1 MGGKHPHIGAS
12 RASCCLPTAPWGPAS
27 TSPQPLGG
35 PAYASLVAASPGPD
49 SPPGLIYW
57 TTSCLPAAAFCS
69 APDQLPATFCRPEAF
84 SSGAFWA
91 SVLPRGGLDRPCYH
105 LTLAPFGP
113 ALDSPQ
119 PPQHQLLPADGF
131 PRRRSC
137 LPAFWLRPQAQRFP
151 HSGSL
156 EPSTFLTVAHWSPA
170 FSSQWL
176 IGAQHF
182 PHSGSLEPSTSLTVA
197 RWSPVLFLQW
207 LIGAQCFFYSGSLE
221 PSASL
226 TVAHWSPALP
236 SQWLIGAQLMPVA
249 NLSRPSSRLTFAL
262 SLGPGAPSQGSSS
275 AQLAYQ
281 TLPGQLLPPGVLS
294 RPKASFPCPASPGPA
309 SACARPIPGPACD
322 FHWTLQAQLVASLWP
337 LLRPSTCLWQ
347 PVSTGPTPSLP
358 VAPWGQ
364 ADASRRPSRAQHLP
378 AGILSWPRTSS
389 ERPDFTDAIILRK
402 GASVE
407 HVCPCIHRSLASEF
421 KYALVWG
428 TSTKYSPQQVGL
440 THTMEHEVIQIVK
453 K

>member
-1 MGGKHPHIGAS
+1 MASPDEDPACLHSGCVHRPSASLTVAHWSPALSSQWLIGA
-12 RASCCLPTAPWGPAS
+12 
-27 TSPQPLGG
+27 
-35 PAYASLVAASPGPD
+35 
-49 SPPGLIYW
+49 
-57 TTSCLPAAAFCS
+57 
-69 APDQLPATFCRPEAF
+69 
-84 SSGAFWA
+84 
-91 SVLPRGGLDRPCYH
+91 
-105 LTLAPFGP
+105 
-113 ALDSPQ
+113 
-119 PPQHQLLPADGF
+119 QH
-131 PRRRSC
+131 
-137 LPAFWLRPQAQRFP
+137 FP

-182 PHSGSLEPSTSLTVA
+182 PHSGSLEPSAFLTVA
-197 RWSPVLFLQW
+197 HWSPVLFLQW
-207 LIGAQCFFYSGSLE
+207 LIGAQRFPHSGSLE
-221 PSASL
+221 PSAFL

-249 NLSRPSSRLTFAL
+249 NLSGPSSRLTLAL

-309 SACARPIPGPACD
+309 SACARPIPGPASA
-322 FHWTLQAQLVASLWP
+322 FHWTLQAQLVASPWP
-337 LLRPSTCLWQ
+337 LLRPSSCLWQ

-364 ADASRRPSRAQHLP
+364 AVASRRPSRAQHLP
-378 AGILSWPRTSS
+378 AGILSGPRTSS

-407 HVCPCIHRSLASEF
+407 HV
-421 KYALVWG
+421 G
-428 TSTKYSPQQVGL
+428 TITKYNPQQVGL
-440 THTMEHEVIQIVK
+440 THTTEHEEVIQIVK